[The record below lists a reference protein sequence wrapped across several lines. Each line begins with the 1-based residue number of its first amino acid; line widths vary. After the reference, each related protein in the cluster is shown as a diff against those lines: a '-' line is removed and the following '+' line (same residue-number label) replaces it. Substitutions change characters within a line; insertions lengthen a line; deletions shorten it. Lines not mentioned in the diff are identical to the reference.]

1 MPIYQ
6 YNCQACGHQ
15 VEVLQKV
22 SEAPLTDCP
31 ECGQPALRKGIT
43 AAAFRLKGTGWYETD
58 FKNKNKNKSTGATS
72 ADRKSTQGTD
82 SSVAKSEASKA
93 KEKGSAKA
101 KTGGTTASD

>member
-58 FKNKNKNKSTGATS
+58 FKNKYKSKGANS
-72 ADRKSTQGTD
+72 ADRKSTKGTD
-82 SSVAKSEASKA
+82 SSVTKSEASKA

>member
-58 FKNKNKNKSTGATS
+58 FKNKNKSKGANS
-72 ADRKSTQGTD
+72 ADRKSTKGTD